1 MKFKNRISRTLVS
14 PVTRFGSAALLS
26 AGLLSGCITDSGE
39 GVVEPQFGEG
49 TVGLRA
55 FDGCGPLLTYF
66 KETAQ
71 AQFDA
76 NGFIGDDHALGF
88 GMPNGDTR
96 ELGAPDAAAAG
107 AGDPGGANGPAVSG
121 TNVQE
126 RGVDEADVIKSD
138 GRFVYSVSG
147 QQLLIHSAINLM
159 ELSQTDLGY
168 SRGEIL
174 MNGDRLAVIA
184 RAYDSTAGLLGQPEA
199 DDEAFGPKTVISVF
213 DVSDREAPTQLSRTV
228 VDGHPLAARLVDRDV
243 RLVVHFQGGF
253 DAEPHHGHSVESRD
267 GTVRLPE
274 MAESGGES
282 SQGRDGGIEEV
293 EVEIEDDGSDSDP
306 DESREA
312 LIGRHDAHPE
322 DNWREQLDARVRDA
336 INASTLAD
344 WTPRLSTLA
353 GGEITDEQVTTC
365 AQFHRP
371 GERSGLGVTALIR
384 IDLDEAVAN
393 PAEPAVV
400 TGPGVVYASGTSVY
414 LTTSTHPQFGDA
426 DVAIA
431 VGTTDVIVTRMEP
444 SEGTEAEP
452 MAIEVETGNDADR
465 QADDALVDVDPEPI
479 PNDQRSGTQIHKI
492 DITDGVATYR
502 ASGRVF
508 GYPLNQFAL
517 SEYEGAIR
525 IATTEERWALGQ
537 ERVNHLFVLQ
547 EERSPGGAQLA
558 ITGQIN
564 DIAEGERIYA
574 VRFMGERGFMVTFRQ
589 VDPLFTMDLSDPA
602 EPRLIGELKIPG
614 FSTYLHP
621 FDDEHLI
628 GIGQSATD
636 QGRITGMQL
645 SLFDVSDFAAPALAH
660 ALPLGQGN
668 SDALYDHHAFTFW
681 APLQTLMIPVSL
693 WNEDARRTGLRFYQV
708 SAEDGFVE
716 DGFVDHSALSAR
728 GAQVEITR
736 SMVIN
741 DTVLSMSRRGLQLNN
756 LDGLEPLARV
766 AYPEHDHGHD
776 VDGAI
781 DLPEPGPDPVPEPAD
796 PAEDIPANEG

>member
-1 MKFKNRISRTLVS
+1 MKFKNRLSRALVS
-14 PVTRFGSAALLS
+14 PVMRIGSAAILS
-26 AGLLSGCITDSGE
+26 ASLLSGCITDSGE
-39 GVVEPQFGEG
+39 GVIEPQFAEG

-76 NGFIGDDHALGF
+76 NGFIGDDDHLGF
-88 GMPNGDTR
+88 GMPDGDTR
-96 ELGAPDAAAAG
+96 ELGAPDVAAA
-107 AGDPGGANGPAVSG
+107 AGDPGGANGPTVSG

-138 GRFVYSVSG
+138 GRFVYSVNG
-147 QQLLIHSAINLM
+147 RQLLIHSAADLT
-159 ELSQTDLGY
+159 ELSRVNLGY
-168 SRGEIL
+168 RRGEIL

-184 RAYDSTAGLLGQPEA
+184 RAYDSRGGLLGQPEA
-199 DDEAFGPKTVISVF
+199 DDGAFGPKTVISVF

-228 VDGHPLAARLVDRDV
+228 VDGHPLAARLVGRDV
-243 RLVVHFQGGF
+243 RLAVHFQGGF
-253 DAEPHHGHSVESRD
+253 DVEPEYGHGGMPRQSV
-267 GTVRLPE
+267 VLLPE
-274 MAESGGES
+274 MDESGGES
-282 SQGRDGGIEEV
+282 SEGREGAIGESEV
-293 EVEIEDDGSDSDP
+293 EVEDDATDSDLEQP
-306 DESREA
+306 REA
-312 LIGRHDAHPE
+312 PIGHHEADPE
-322 DNWREQLDARVRDA
+322 EDWREQFNAQVRDA

-393 PAEPAVV
+393 SAEPAVV
-400 TGPGVVYASGTSVY
+400 TGPGVVYASATSLY
-414 LTTSTHPQFGDA
+414 LTTSSYPQFGDV

-431 VGTTDVIVTRMEP
+431 GGTTDVVVTRAEP
-444 SEGTEAEP
+444 SEAADAEP
-452 MAIEVETGNDADR
+452 MAIEIETENEGDR

-479 PNDQRSGTQIHKI
+479 PDEQRSGTQIHKI

-537 ERVNHLFVLQ
+537 DRVNHLFVLQ
-547 EERSPGGAQLA
+547 EERGPWGAQLV
-558 ITGQIN
+558 TSGQIN

-574 VRFMGERGFMVTFRQ
+574 VRFMGERGFMVTFRE

-668 SDALYDHHAFTFW
+668 SDALYDHHAFTYW

-693 WNEDARRTGLRFYQV
+693 WNADARRAGLRFYQV
-708 SAEDGFVE
+708 SAENGFVE

-756 LDGLEPLARV
+756 LNGLQPLARV
-766 AYPEHDHGHD
+766 AYPDDNRDHDMD
-776 VDGAI
+776 RAI
-781 DLPEPGPDPVPEPAD
+781 DLPEPGPDPVPEPAE
-796 PAEDIPANEG
+796 PAEDIPAEAD